1 GKRSAS
7 SRLPVV
13 FVLLCLTVILAT
25 ISGCGTAGEKGE
37 YAYVAAPEAI
47 LRDRVATVYGKTG
60 IIRNGERV
68 QILERM
74 QTKRFVRVRSSRGE
88 EGWVQ
93 ERYLTDQQTYDQ
105 LQQLAR
111 KYQNA
116 PSQAVA
122 VTRAQVNLHAVPG
135 RKTEHLYQLNEN
147 EKVDLFERQ
156 TADRNAPVPAA
167 PKPDKK
173 DSDKKDQKDSDS
185 D

>member
-1 GKRSAS
+1 MHNPAVANLSTPPRATSARVGGPGGKRSAS
-7 SRLPVV
+7 SRLLIV
-13 FVLLCLTVILAT
+13 FVLLCFTVVLLAT
-25 ISGCGTAGEKGE
+25 MGGCGTAGEKGE
-37 YAYVAAPEAI
+37 YAYVDAPEAI

-60 IIRNGERV
+60 VIRNGERV

-116 PSQAVA
+116 PSQA
-122 VTRAQVNLHAVPG
+122 
-135 RKTEHLYQLNEN
+135 
-147 EKVDLFERQ
+147 
-156 TADRNAPVPAA
+156 
-167 PKPDKK
+167 
-173 DSDKKDQKDSDS
+173 
-185 D
+185 